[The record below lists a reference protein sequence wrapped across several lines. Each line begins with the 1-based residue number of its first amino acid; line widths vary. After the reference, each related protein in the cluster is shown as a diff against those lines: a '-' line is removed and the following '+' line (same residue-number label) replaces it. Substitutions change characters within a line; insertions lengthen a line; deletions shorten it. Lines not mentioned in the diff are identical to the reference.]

1 MNKDLEIIRNI
12 AQAARNIVY
21 DGATDENYEA
31 HEIGLKRDEGN
42 PIIDSRIVDGF
53 KVRMAGNRLII
64 TYNIEQK
71 LSDVY
76 ALKLEQEMLAI
87 IQKCANYLKSEYRK
101 VAGKNLKLT
110 LIGDVDVMVQ
120 YISRVRTSVCAQCVY
135 EIGSLSNEVV
145 EEVSTAMTDSEE
157 RLRDTFKK
165 FLSMGRDDAANP
177 MNITRKD
184 T

>member
-64 TYNIEQK
+64 TYNVEQK

-165 FLSMGRDDAANP
+165 FLSMGRDDAVNP